1 MCFHKNIFFHT
12 KVFNIYVQNTT
23 ILHCLFL
30 VVELLLV
37 MFGAKPKP
45 KQSKKTPKHRITVL
59 PREDH
64 ALGSYDNMVPV
75 SIVWPWGSRGTQG
88 CRSGVGGW
96 GVVSSTQLAGLA
108 TRFPLLSCRVEI
120 SKLKSFLGTDSI
132 L

>member
-1 MCFHKNIFFHT
+1 MCFHKNIFHT
-12 KVFNIYVQNTT
+12 KVFNIYVQNTN

-37 MFGAKPKP
+37 MFSAKPKP

-64 ALGSYDNMVPV
+64 ALGSYDNTV
-75 SIVWPWGSRGTQG
+75 SGSIIRPRGSRGTQG
-88 CRSGVGGW
+88 CRSSGRGA
-96 GVVSSTQLAGLA
+96 SSTQLAGLA
-108 TRFPLLSCRVEI
+108 TRFPLLLCRIEI